1 MGSATREALSTS
13 RAALAGL
20 GGAATLA
27 TGEQLLA
34 AGRVLGTSFQLRAAL
49 ADPSGDPE
57 AKRSIVEAVFS
68 SIDEPARRLL
78 GVIVTNAWST
88 EDELLAG
95 VEEIGFRVLAQ
106 SAPGA
111 DIEAEL
117 FTFGNA
123 VGSDPQLELA
133 VGSKL
138 GSVESKAALVERLL
152 GSKASPQ
159 ALAIVSH
166 LVQQPRGRRIAQL
179 LRHAT
184 AVVADEAGLAVAT
197 VTTAAPISPEQLTR
211 LASALS
217 ANYGRGLRIN
227 HSIDP
232 SLVGGVRVQLG
243 DEIIDGSVASRLNEL
258 RLQLA

>member
-49 ADPSGDPE
+49 ADPSGDP
-57 AKRSIVEAVFS
+57 ASKRSIVEAVFS
-68 SIDEPARRLL
+68 SIDDPARSLL

-88 EDELLAG
+88 EDEFLAG
-95 VEEIGFRVLAQ
+95 VEEIGIRVLAQ

-111 DIEAEL
+111 NIEAEL
-117 FTFGNA
+117 FAFGTA
-123 VGSDPQLELA
+123 VGSDPELELA

-138 GSVESKAALVERLL
+138 GSDESKAALIERLL

-159 ALAIVSH
+159 TVAIVSH
-166 LVQQPRGRRIAQL
+166 LVQQPRGRRIAEL
-179 LRHAT
+179 LKSAT
-184 AVVADEAGLAVAT
+184 NVVADEAGLAVAT
-197 VTTAAPISPEQLTR
+197 VTTASPITPEQLTR
-211 LASALS
+211 LSTALS
-217 ANYGRGLRIN
+217 ASYGRGLRIN
-227 HSIDP
+227 HVIDP